1 MPKINRHGKATALTD
16 EQLDQLIAAAP
27 SDCYR
32 TLWILQRW
40 TAARIGEALALTWA
54 DVAGGVVTFRRAT
67 TKTRRTR
74 QIMQSPH
81 LVRELAAWRD
91 EWARMNGRTPCGD
104 DHLFPGRFGPNESLT
119 RQAADM
125 ALRKAVLNAGLVGVS
140 THSFRRSLAQR
151 VVRQT
156 NDLRLA
162 MEITG
167 HKSLGSLGEYLG
179 VDEDAIAAVL
189 S

>member
-16 EQLDQLIAAAP
+16 EQLDRLIAAAP
-27 SDCYR
+27 GACYR

-40 TAARIGEALALTWA
+40 TAARIGEALALTWS

-74 QIMQSPH
+74 QIIQSPH
-81 LVRELAAWRD
+81 LMKALNEWKAHCTRLYGRPPHGD
-91 EWARMNGRTPCGD
+91 E
-104 DHLFPGRFGPNESLT
+104 HLFPGRFGPTESLT
-119 RQAADM
+119 RQAVDL
-125 ALRKAVLNAGLVGVS
+125 ALRKAARNANLIGVS

>member
-16 EQLDQLIAAAP
+16 EQLDQLITVASTP
-27 SDCYR
+27 CYR
-32 TLWILQRW
+32 TLWTLQRW

-54 DVAGGVVTFRRAT
+54 DVAGGVVTFRRRT
-67 TKTRRTR
+67 TKTRRTK
-74 QIMQSPH
+74 QLPQSPH
-81 LVRELAAWRD
+81 LVRELAEWRI
-91 EWARMNGRTPCGD
+91 EWTRVNGRQPQGD
-104 DHLFPGRFGPNESLT
+104 DHLFPGRHGPAESLT
-119 RQAADM
+119 RQAVDL
-125 ALRKAVLNAGLVGVS
+125 ALRKAALNAGLVGVP
-140 THSFRRSLAQR
+140 THTFRRSLAQR

-179 VDEDAIAAVL
+179 ADEDAIAAVL
-189 S
+189 R